1 MTITQHSSNPARDA
15 AQAIAEWRFADL
27 TGAPTEP
34 HADRLRAIGVGAQ
47 FRPCTD
53 GAAALL
59 HLGLLQ
65 GLFDALPVDPEHDV
79 DGLHSAKDRLIANLR
94 GFIEGATGASA
105 AALGFEG
112 YYFPSATSEPV
123 AAYQAAA

>member
-1 MTITQHSSNPARDA
+1 MTNNQHSMNPARDA
-15 AQAIAEWRFADL
+15 AHAIAQWRFADL

-53 GAAALL
+53 GAVALL
-59 HLGLLQ
+59 LCGLLG
-65 GLFDALPVDPEHDV
+65 GLFDELPVDPEHDV
-79 DGLHSAKDRLIANLR
+79 EALHWAKDRLIANLR

-112 YYFPSATSEPV
+112 YYFPSAAVEAVSDQV
-123 AAYQAAA
+123 AA

>member
-1 MTITQHSSNPARDA
+1 MTNIQHSMNPARDA
-15 AQAIAEWRFADL
+15 AHAIAQWRFADL

-53 GAAALL
+53 GAVALL
-59 HLGLLQ
+59 LCGLLG
-65 GLFDALPVDPEHDV
+65 GLFDELPVDPDLEVEAIHDT
-79 DGLHSAKDRLIANLR
+79 KDRILASLR
-94 GFIEGATGASA
+94 AFIEHTTGVSG

-112 YYFPSATSEPV
+112 YYFPSAAVEAVSDQV
-123 AAYQAAA
+123 AA